1 MATERQVISISL
13 SQQQSEFIKNRP
25 EGQSAYI
32 QKLIDM
38 QMDKSAIDNLGM
50 PRLPENLGTFILNH
64 LDNAVKEG
72 EQGDELFSMTMIGEE
87 IPNYT
92 LKIQQISNNG
102 VSSWVVVDMIE
113 FGIPGTGHNAFKV
126 TIRMFSEL
134 RPNDSYCDLT
144 TRSDPRNY
152 YVPSDSKLATA
163 FLDTAAKFYPESYR
177 ETKVN
182 LDKLPDTVRASRF
195 KINFF
200 SPIKNSPW
208 NIPELPYY
216 VNKVDFGYK
225 NLYITFVDNENF
237 ALHREKVF
245 GLVTVDITTLKWSD
259 GTDIETTRYNC
270 CVSTSNPPRRSPIDY
285 RNGKDACRTTVQF
298 TILQQ
303 DDVKKLD
310 KWSLNLAEHVLADKQ
325 FLCYPNV
332 LPLPGVDKTDT
343 KESSYQFNHHAF
355 TENDRHCILDTI
367 DRADTEKSYVLHYP
381 DSLEPYRATFYISDQ
396 EYLHISI
403 AQCQPGPVVKT
414 SWTTTLSE
422 NDVIKHQTWWR
433 GDDIKWLTDILDPL
447 AKKYNEKTLVKIFF
461 LQLDKIYGAGPLPS
475 IDRELEIEFLVESY
489 VNAAKAIWGDAAIG
503 CTETNNGKKIFTMRT
518 AAGAVAFTRN
528 GESVPTSVQVT
539 METHDSGKVAVTVN
553 SYGTK
558 PVYSTV
564 IMDKGVA
571 YRIVKLF
578 MDKK

>member
-195 KINFF
+195 KIEFF

-367 DRADTEKSYVLHYP
+367 DRADTETSCTTRTPLNHTGRLSIYPTKS
-381 DSLEPYRATFYISDQ
+381 T
-396 EYLHISI
+396 
-403 AQCQPGPVVKT
+403 C
-414 SWTTTLSE
+414 
-422 NDVIKHQTWWR
+422 
-433 GDDIKWLTDILDPL
+433 
-447 AKKYNEKTLVKIFF
+447 IF
-461 LQLDKIYGAGPLPS
+461 P
-475 IDRELEIEFLVESY
+475 
-489 VNAAKAIWGDAAIG
+489 
-503 CTETNNGKKIFTMRT
+503 
-518 AAGAVAFTRN
+518 
-528 GESVPTSVQVT
+528 
-539 METHDSGKVAVTVN
+539 
-553 SYGTK
+553 
-558 PVYSTV
+558 
-564 IMDKGVA
+564 
-571 YRIVKLF
+571 
-578 MDKK
+578 